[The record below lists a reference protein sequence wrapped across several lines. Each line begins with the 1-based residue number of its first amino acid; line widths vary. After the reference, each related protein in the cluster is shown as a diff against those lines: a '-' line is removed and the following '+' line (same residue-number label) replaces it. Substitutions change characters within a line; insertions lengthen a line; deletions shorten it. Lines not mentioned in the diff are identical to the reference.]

1 MKKTLIVLLVACGLV
16 ACANGKATNQ
26 QTAAS
31 TAAETESEPIADGE
45 AEAQDSLYVQLYNGD
60 EDYLSESSKGIPSFC
75 VECPYT
81 GYELCYN
88 MIKVE
93 AGTFTMGATPEMEN
107 PADDEQPAHQVT
119 ITKDYYIMQEEV
131 TQRLWIA
138 VMGYNPSEFE
148 DIADEDITY
157 ESRPVERVTWKQVH
171 EFIAK
176 LNAATGKKFRLPTEA
191 EWEFAARGGNKSK
204 HYQYSGSNDVD
215 EVAWYDWENF
225 EDLYSDEGRMFTN
238 VKEKQPNELDLYDMS
253 GNVWE
258 WCSDWYGP
266 YSSEAQTD
274 PKGPAT
280 GEYRVVRSGGIDA
293 HACRISTRMQGD
305 PTLGGADVA
314 GIGFRLALSEW

>member
-1 MKKTLIVLLVACGLV
+1 MKKTLIALSVACGLI
-16 ACANGKATNQ
+16 ACANGKATNKQ
-26 QTAAS
+26 AADSTAVETENQPMAEVDQTA
-31 TAAETESEPIADGE
+31 EVK
-45 AEAQDSLYVQLYNGD
+45 DSLDVSFYND
-60 EDYLSESSKGIPSFC
+60 DKTCFC
-75 VECPYT
+75 VEDPYL
-81 GYELCYN
+81 GGLELCYD

-107 PADDEQPAHQVT
+107 PFDDETPAHQVT
-119 ITKDYYIMQEEV
+119 ITKDYYIGAEEV

-138 VMGYNPSEFE
+138 VMGYNPSEFK

-191 EWEFAARGGNKSK
+191 EWEFAARGGNKSN
-204 HYQYSGSNDVD
+204 HYQYSGSNNVD
-215 EVAWYDWENF
+215 EVAWYDWEDF
-225 EDLYSDEGRMFTN
+225 EDTFSDEGRMFTN
-238 VKEKQPNELDLYDMS
+238 VMTKEPNELGLYDMS

-280 GEYRVVRSGGIDA
+280 GEYRVARSGGIDA
-293 HACRISTRMQGD
+293 HACRISTRMQAD
-305 PTLGGADVA
+305 PELGGADVA